1 MKKLLIVHTRYQNR
15 GGEDISVD
23 NEIQTLSNKFEIES
37 IIFENSEKLKLI
49 NLIYFLFNSN
59 FSSVNKLKEKLKTFE
74 PDIVYVHNTWFMGS
88 LGIFKYLKKNNINT
102 ILKLHNFRYF
112 CTRSF
117 SIRKHLDKRDFCQC
131 CSISRADNLL
141 FNKYFKESYLKSI
154 LVNYYGRKYF
164 KIIQDTFF
172 KLIVLTQFHKNFLL
186 ENNIRNDKIFVN
198 PNQLQL
204 SKRKEPSKNE
214 KYIVYAGRVSS
225 EKGVEELIK
234 VFIDSNLG
242 DLKLKII
249 GQGPKYDELKT
260 KYTSNLVEFIGEVSN
275 KTVLGIIHTSKA
287 VITYTKLFEGQPTL
301 LTEASL
307 LGVPSIFPDTGGVSE
322 FFPKNYKFMFKQFSD
337 EDLKSKLN
345 LLIKSNDLEMIG
357 NQNREYIKKKY
368 STEKVLENFIR
379 ITNE

>member
-59 FSSVNKLKEKLKTFE
+59 FSSLNKLKEKLKTFE

-186 ENNIRNDKIFVN
+186 ENNIRKDKIFVN

>member
-1 MKKLLIVHTRYQNR
+1 MKKLLIVHTRYKNR

-23 NEIQTLSNKFEIES
+23 NEIQILSKNFEVET
-37 IIFENSEKLKLI
+37 IIFENSKNLKLI

-74 PDIVYVHNTWFMGS
+74 PEIVYVHNTWFMGS

-117 SIRKHLDKRDFCQC
+117 SIRKHLKKRDFCQC

-141 FNKYFKESYLKSI
+141 FNKYFKESYLKSLLI
-154 LVNYYGRKYF
+154 NYYGRKYF
-164 KIIQDTFF
+164 KIVQDTFF

-186 ENNIRNDKIFVN
+186 ENNIRKDKIFVN
-198 PNQLQL
+198 SNPLQL
-204 SKRKEPSKNE
+204 SKRKKPSKNE
-214 KYIVYAGRVSS
+214 KFIVYAGRISS

-260 KYTSNLVEFIGEVSN
+260 KYTNNLVEFIGEVSN
-275 KTVLGIIHTSKA
+275 KTVLGIISTSKA

-301 LTEASL
+301 LAEASL

-322 FFPKNYKFMFKQFSD
+322 FFPKNYIFMFKQFND

-345 LLIKSNDLEMIG
+345 LLIRSNDLEIIG
-357 NQNREYIKKKY
+357 NQNKEYIKKNY
-368 STEKVLENFIR
+368 STEKVLENFIG
-379 ITNE
+379 ITNA